1 LAINKIQSISGI
13 REVAKMTLIRWEPYR
28 EVEALRRRFDRLL
41 DGALMAPLAIDREF
55 TNAPAVEL
63 EDTPEALVLKLE
75 LPGIDPKD
83 VDVEVTAQSVSITGE
98 RRSEKTTQ
106 DNGVFHTEFSYGK
119 FQRTIPLPARV
130 QNTNATAD
138 YRDGIL
144 SLRLPKVEDEKN
156 KVVKLSIG

>member
-1 LAINKIQSISGI
+1 
-13 REVAKMTLIRWEPYR
+13 MTLIRWEPYR
-28 EVEALRRRFDRLL
+28 EVDALRRRFDRLL
-41 DGALMAPLAIDREF
+41 DGALLAPLAIDREF
-55 TNAPAVEL
+55 TNAPAAEL
-63 EDTPEALVLKLE
+63 EDTLEAFVLKLE

-83 VDVEVTAQSVSITGE
+83 VDVEVTAESVSITGE

-106 DNGVFHTEFSYGK
+106 DNGAFHTEFRYGK

-144 SLRLPKVEDEKN
+144 FLRLPKVEDEKN

>member
-1 LAINKIQSISGI
+1 
-13 REVAKMTLIRWEPYR
+13 
-28 EVEALRRRFDRLL
+28 
-41 DGALMAPLAIDREF
+41 MAPLAIDREF

-63 EDTPEALVLKLE
+63 EDTPEAFVLKLE

-83 VDVEVTAQSVSITGE
+83 VDVEVTAESVSITGE

-106 DNGVFHTEFSYGK
+106 DNGAFHTEFRYGK

-144 SLRLPKVEDEKN
+144 SLRLPKVEDEKT

>member
-1 LAINKIQSISGI
+1 
-13 REVAKMTLIRWEPYR
+13 MTLIRWEPYR

-55 TNAPAVEL
+55 TNAPAAEL

-98 RRSEKTTQ
+98 RRSEKTAQ
-106 DNGVFHTEFSYGK
+106 DNGAFHTEFRYGK
-119 FQRTIPLPARV
+119 FQRTISLPARV